1 MVNSVLIS
9 IPFGGLTLKVH
20 PVGGIFTLNGRLTLA
35 GIIKVG
41 SNTVIFKVNEF
52 PLIASNS
59 AK

>member
-1 MVNSVLIS
+1 VLIS